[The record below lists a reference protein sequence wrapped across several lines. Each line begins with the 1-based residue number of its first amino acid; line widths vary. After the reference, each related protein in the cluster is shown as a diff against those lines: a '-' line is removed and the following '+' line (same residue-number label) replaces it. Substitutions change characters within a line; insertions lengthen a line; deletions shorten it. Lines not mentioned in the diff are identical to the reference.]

1 VITRTTRYTPGLVC
15 VAIAASAVCGR
26 VNAEVDVDYA
36 IEAGGA
42 HTNNI
47 NRDVEDGLDETAA
60 IVGLDLDLTA
70 DTRRINSTI
79 ALDIERRIYT
89 KDTNE
94 DETLGSFTGSIDF
107 TLVENFLDWQVQD
120 TFGQVLNDVFAP
132 DNPQNRED
140 VNVFTT
146 GPVMSLGLGANN
158 QVSLSALY
166 RDVSFEDSPQ
176 NNDGVTGRLSLIRNI
191 SRNRNLSINITNGT
205 VNFDREI
212 DTDFDRRSA
221 TVAFSSQTSRS
232 SLSVEIGRNEIV
244 FDTDREDRSGTE
256 INVAFQRELSSRV
269 RLSANYVQQLSDSA
283 QLFQQFLADRNIG
296 NVVGDGVGN
305 PATDQNALADP
316 LEQRSGG
323 VTLNFDQRN
332 GSIFTSVRVF
342 DFDFD
347 ESDLQ
352 DRDGYQVTVG
362 ANRNFSS
369 GWRVGLSGSLNT
381 NQFVSGRDD
390 DNLQVRLT
398 VSKQLT
404 RTLSVA
410 SSIAHIERDSN
421 TGGQSFDEDVV
432 RLTLIWQPTSTRGSQ

>member
-1 VITRTTRYTPGLVC
+1 MITRTTRCNPGLVG
-15 VAIAASAVCGR
+15 VALASWLIAVPASAE
-26 VNAEVDVDYA
+26 ATVDYA
-36 IEAGGA
+36 IETGGA

-47 NRDVEDGLDETAA
+47 NRDIEDGLDETAA
-60 IVGLDLDLTA
+60 IVGLDFDLTA
-70 DTRRINSTI
+70 DTRRIDSTI
-79 ALDIERRIYT
+79 TLDIEQRIYT
-89 KDTNE
+89 KDTND

-107 TLVENFLDWQVQD
+107 SLVENYLDWRVED
-120 TFGQVLNDVFAP
+120 TFGQVLNNVFAP

-146 GPVMSLGLGANN
+146 GPVLSLGLGANN

-191 SRNRNLSINITNGT
+191 SRNRNLSINVTNGT

-232 SLSVEIGRNEIV
+232 SLNVEIGRNEII
-244 FDTDREDRSGTE
+244 FDTDREDRDGTE
-256 INVAFQRELSSRV
+256 INVAFQRTLNSRV
-269 RLSANYVQQLSDSA
+269 QFAATYVQQLSDSA

-296 NVVGDGVGN
+296 NFAGDGVGN

-323 VTLNFDQRN
+323 VTLTLDQRN
-332 GSIFTSVRVF
+332 GSIFASARLF

-352 DRDGYQVTVG
+352 DRDGYQITLG
-362 ANRNFSS
+362 ANRNLPG
-369 GWRVGLSGSLNT
+369 GWRVGLSGSLNQ
-381 NQFVSGRDD
+381 NQFSSGRDD
-390 DNLQVRLT
+390 DNLQVRLN

-404 RTLSVA
+404 RTLSI
-410 SSIAHIERDSN
+410 SSSVAHIERDSN
-421 TGGQSFDEDVV
+421 AGGQSFDEDVV
-432 RLTLIWQPTSTRGSQ
+432 RLTLVWQPTSTRGSQ